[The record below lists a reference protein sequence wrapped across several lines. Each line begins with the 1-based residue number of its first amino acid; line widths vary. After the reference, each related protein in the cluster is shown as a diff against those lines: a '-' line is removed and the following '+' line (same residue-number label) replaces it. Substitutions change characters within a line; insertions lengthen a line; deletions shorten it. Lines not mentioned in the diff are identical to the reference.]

1 MPGVPPARYAYLGP
15 EGTFAE
21 AALRTLPAAAK
32 GDLQPQVSVTAALD
46 AVRRGE
52 ADHALVPIE
61 NSVEGSVSATLDE
74 LAVGDLLMVTREV
87 LLPVSFALM
96 ARPGTG
102 LHQVRR
108 VATHPHAAA
117 QCRRWLTTALPD
129 ATVVP
134 ALSTA
139 AAAAGLADGS
149 ANHDA
154 AIAAP
159 IAAERYRLEV
169 LARDVED
176 YPDAVT
182 RFVMVSRPGEPP
194 LPSGHDKT
202 SLVAFISDDHPG
214 ALLEVLTELSVRGVN
229 LTRIESR
236 PTGEGMGRYCFSIDC
251 EGHVDDA
258 RLGEALSGLR
268 RVCPDVRFLGSY
280 PRAGRGPPPR
290 RRSAMPPRRTRCSAT
305 PPRGSVGSATG
316 RSSVRPPLAWPVRGR
331 CVLPAS
337 TASARPA
344 SGSPRSA
351 SRTPA
356 RTASSWAPNAMPRN
370 RAIDVR

>member
-15 EGTFAE
+15 AGTFAE
-21 AALRTLPAAAK
+21 AALRTIPAADK
-32 GDLQPQVSVTAALD
+32 GDLQPQPSVAAALD
-46 AVRRGE
+46 AVRNGD

-74 LAVGDLLMVTREV
+74 LAAGTPLMVTREV

-96 ARPGTG
+96 VRAGTA
-102 LHQVRR
+102 LTDVRR

-117 QCRRWLTTALPD
+117 QCRRWLSTNLPD
-129 ATVVP
+129 AAVVP

-149 ANHDA
+149 AGHDA

-159 IAAERYRLEV
+159 IAAEHYRLEV
-169 LARDVED
+169 LATDIED
-176 YPDAVT
+176 NADAVT
-182 RFVMVSRPGEPP
+182 RFVLVGRPGEPP
-194 LPSGHDKT
+194 LPTGHDKT

-214 ALLEVLTELSVRGVN
+214 ALLEVLTELAVRGVN

-236 PTGEGMGRYCFSIDC
+236 PTGDGMGRYCFSLDC

-258 RLGEALSGLR
+258 RVGEALSGLR

-280 PRAGRGPPPR
+280 PRAEAGNVAVAEATSRDAAAKDAVFRDAAAWLGRIR
-290 RRSAMPPRRTRCSAT
+290 N
-305 PPRGSVGSATG
+305 G
-316 RSSVRPPLAWPVRGR
+316 R
-331 CVLPAS
+331 
-337 TASARPA
+337 
-344 SGSPRSA
+344 
-351 SRTPA
+351 
-356 RTASSWAPNAMPRN
+356 N
-370 RAIDVR
+370 

>member
-15 EGTFAE
+15 AGTFAE
-21 AALRTLPAAAK
+21 AALRTIPAAAA
-32 GDLQPQVSVTAALD
+32 GDLQPQVSVAATLE
-46 AVRRGE
+46 AVRAGE

-74 LAVGDLLMVTREV
+74 LAAGEPLMVTREV
-87 LLPVSFALM
+87 LLPVTFALM
-96 ARPGTG
+96 ARPGTAIED
-102 LHQVRR
+102 VRR

-117 QCRRWLTTALPD
+117 QCRRWLAARLPA

-149 ANHDA
+149 AGHDA

-159 IAAERYRLEV
+159 LAAETYRLDT
-169 LARDVED
+169 LALDIED
-176 YPDAVT
+176 NQDAVT
-182 RFVMVSRPGEPP
+182 RFVLVSRPGEPP

-202 SLVAFISDDHPG
+202 SLVAFIADDHPG
-214 ALLEVLTELSVRGVN
+214 ALLEVLTELAVRGVN

-236 PTGEGMGRYCFSIDC
+236 PTGARLGKYCFSIDC

-258 RLGEALSGLR
+258 RVGEALSGLR

-280 PRAGRGPPPR
+280 PRADVGPAADAAAHDAAAKDAVFRDAAAWLGRI
-290 RRSAMPPRRTRCSAT
+290 
-305 PPRGSVGSATG
+305 
-316 RSSVRPPLAWPVRGR
+316 
-331 CVLPAS
+331 
-337 TASARPA
+337 
-344 SGSPRSA
+344 
-351 SRTPA
+351 
-356 RTASSWAPNAMPRN
+356 RN
-370 RAIDVR
+370 GKV